1 MSSQSWRIRDL
12 QEMCARRVVACISQ
26 DAEGSSLLAQQLCF
40 APASVLEGLW
50 AYAAESDRLSDA
62 LARAAL
68 APGSEVCSLELGS
81 VPLGVTE
88 RGVTEGVRALPAL
101 CGRVVVGWPSHFG
114 ATLARWLTRALHERE
129 RGGAAVTA
137 IEVRA
142 AGLGGG
148 QGGVVPATW
157 SRLFGGPSA
166 RDDDDVDGGG
176 GGFGDDVAPRSAPSA
191 RSDAGRSRTAHRR
204 QMSALLGRARAA
216 AHGEAAS
223 LAGVGDGEL
232 KSVLRAVDGVGLVAF
247 KVSGAREAE
256 GRFAD
261 ALATCAPA
269 LRELRFR
276 DAPAVSDG
284 AAAALAAAVGST
296 VESVDFCG
304 TGAGPRFADAAHSCA
319 RLTRLNVDGC
329 ANFGDEALDGVLGG
343 CPGLR
348 DLSCRRCA
356 ALEAGPTWYAL
367 ATSGLALAS
376 VRVDLRRPAPR
387 AAPAARRDAAL
398 ALLAADDD
406 FGDDGD
412 DATTDDVYDA
422 ADVELAL
429 SESLA
434 DLAPFDA
441 PFRGSHLRSL
451 RVALVGHARREVRD
465 GWLAAL
471 VAKVPASVVEFEA
484 RGGWGADLPA
494 ASAPALGDVA
504 ELGALP
510 RLQHVSVACGDPRVL
525 DLNLKLRTLNLASP
539 SLAAA
544 HVALALRTLEATL
557 KTASLAR
564 TAPPGGENDDDDCVL
579 RAPRLESLHVSHVVF
594 GEVLLER
601 CHQLVALSLDRCVVK
616 RLACAAPDR
625 RPHCPVLAELTC
637 ARCRGGFGDRAN
649 AEAAPR
655 DFHAL
660 RRLRAPTDAFA
671 AAFAAVSSSGGAAL
685 KSLTLDETGDAPAA
699 ARAPVPGDAGLSLG
713 AALCGRAARR
723 AAYLGAAA
731 PHLDGLVVLELV
743 AARDFGAKHLSAL
756 PVACPALRR
765 LRLAACAALRGALV
779 DDGAFAAA
787 SARESDRKLSATSDG
802 HFGEMTPV
810 KAGRGDDDD
819 DEGDPLFELDDLD
832 EARAP
837 RGSVRFSDAAST
849 PLRQPA
855 FDDAAPRRRPRS
867 APSRTPDAPPRGT
880 PPNAT
885 PPSSERRRSSG
896 KAAKASRSAT
906 KERFDPLLQCHVG
919 CPGHEDGPVAALMR
933 RLADTRGAEYRR
945 YAKVASTLPSDKR
958 GGRAACARF
967 LAGRCG
973 QRDCEFAHGF
983 CAKAHK
989 SERKLRPLLELLE
1002 DVDEFRRRRGLA
1014 APPGSSP
1021 GAWDPDESH
1030 SDYESEGDARLSR
1043 SPTPTSALSSSPG
1056 SSPGN
1061 ARSDFGGRRRDTDDD
1076 GGPELPRNTLVFE
1089 NLEALELD
1097 ACHGVDALVLDAPRL
1112 LALCLP
1118 RCDGLRRL
1126 DANLPRLTH
1135 LDLGGCASLEPFA
1148 LLRGSL
1154 LPLSVA
1160 SLAHCARLPEPFLHR
1175 FVDHCRRL
1183 THVDI
1188 YGASAAPPGSSPGA
1202 ARTGSQSTKKTK
1214 AGTLHGDPS
1223 RCRTKSKAGLE
1234 KLKAGRPHLAIVKT
1248 RKEHES
1254 SANATRTTLD
1264 LRPG

>member
-1 MSSQSWRIRDL
+1 MSQWRIRDL

-81 VPLGVTE
+81 VPLGITE

-166 RDDDDVDGGG
+166 RDDDDVDRGG

-191 RSDAGRSRTAHRR
+191 RSDAGRSRTARRR

-269 LRELRFR
+269 LTELRFR

-284 AAAALAAAVGST
+284 AAAALAAAVGDT

-304 TGAGPRFADAAHSCA
+304 TGAGPRFADAARGCA

-329 ANFGDEALDGVLGG
+329 AHFGDEALGGVLGG

-356 ALEAGPTWYAL
+356 ALEAGPTWYA
-367 ATSGLALAS
+367 S
-376 VRVDLRRPAPR
+376 RRPASRWRPCASTCGGR
-387 AAPAARRDAAL
+387 RRARRRRRGATRRWRSWPRTTTLGTA
-398 ALLAADDD
+398 
-406 FGDDGD
+406 
-412 DATTDDVYDA
+412 ATTRRPTA
-422 ADVELAL
+422 STTADVELAL

-441 PFRGSHLRSL
+441 PFRGSNLRSL

-465 GWLAAL
+465 DWLAAL
-471 VAKVPASVVEFEA
+471 VAKVPASVSEFEA

-504 ELGALP
+504 ALGALP
-510 RLQHVSVACGDPRVL
+510 RLQHVSVTCGDPRVL
-525 DLNLKLRTLNLASP
+525 DAALKLRTLNLASP

-564 TAPPGGENDDDDCVL
+564 TAPPGGDGDDDDCVL

-637 ARCRGGFGDRAN
+637 ARCRGGFGDRAH

-685 KSLTLDETGDAPAA
+685 KSLTLDETGDAPAV

-731 PHLDGLVVLELV
+731 PHLTGSSCSSWSP
-743 AARDFGAKHLSAL
+743 R
-756 PVACPALRR
+756 
-765 LRLAACAALRGALV
+765 
-779 DDGAFAAA
+779 
-787 SARESDRKLSATSDG
+787 AT
-802 HFGEMTPV
+802 
-810 KAGRGDDDD
+810 
-819 DEGDPLFELDDLD
+819 
-832 EARAP
+832 
-837 RGSVRFSDAAST
+837 
-849 PLRQPA
+849 
-855 FDDAAPRRRPRS
+855 S
-867 APSRTPDAPPRGT
+867 APST
-880 PPNAT
+880 
-885 PPSSERRRSSG
+885 
-896 KAAKASRSAT
+896 
-906 KERFDPLLQCHVG
+906 
-919 CPGHEDGPVAALMR
+919 
-933 RLADTRGAEYRR
+933 
-945 YAKVASTLPSDKR
+945 
-958 GGRAACARF
+958 
-967 LAGRCG
+967 
-973 QRDCEFAHGF
+973 
-983 CAKAHK
+983 
-989 SERKLRPLLELLE
+989 
-1002 DVDEFRRRRGLA
+1002 
-1014 APPGSSP
+1014 
-1021 GAWDPDESH
+1021 
-1030 SDYESEGDARLSR
+1030 
-1043 SPTPTSALSSSPG
+1043 
-1056 SSPGN
+1056 
-1061 ARSDFGGRRRDTDDD
+1061 
-1076 GGPELPRNTLVFE
+1076 
-1089 NLEALELD
+1089 
-1097 ACHGVDALVLDAPRL
+1097 
-1112 LALCLP
+1112 
-1118 RCDGLRRL
+1118 
-1126 DANLPRLTH
+1126 
-1135 LDLGGCASLEPFA
+1135 
-1148 LLRGSL
+1148 
-1154 LPLSVA
+1154 
-1160 SLAHCARLPEPFLHR
+1160 
-1175 FVDHCRRL
+1175 
-1183 THVDI
+1183 
-1188 YGASAAPPGSSPGA
+1188 
-1202 ARTGSQSTKKTK
+1202 
-1214 AGTLHGDPS
+1214 
-1223 RCRTKSKAGLE
+1223 
-1234 KLKAGRPHLAIVKT
+1234 
-1248 RKEHES
+1248 
-1254 SANATRTTLD
+1254 
-1264 LRPG
+1264 